1 MLNGSKPNMAVRP
14 MTTRAI
20 RRCSSR
26 FASDI
31 FFSDSY
37 PEPKADI
44 RSAQARVR
52 FGPTADIATEMS
64 PRRLLLP
71 TLDPLY
77 YAPGLAARLKASHAD

>member
-44 RSAQARVR
+44 ASDSLNYLHLN
-52 FGPTADIATEMS
+52 ADRW
-64 PRRLLLP
+64 P
-71 TLDPLY
+71 
-77 YAPGLAARLKASHAD
+77 AARQD